1 MKNCVLRFA
10 LLLAAAGA
18 AWCGITVTAENP
30 GVQATTV
37 PSVATYAFDSLSVG
51 LHNTVTANFGS
62 ITGTY
67 NQLYI
72 LAANGAGGANSTN
85 YPECAFAS
93 PINLPTYTLTLSGPV
108 NYIGFWWSAGDP
120 SNHLDFYLGST
131 LIGSF
136 SSAAAMGALPT
147 TYYGNPNNSAFS
159 GQPFA
164 YLNFFGT
171 GGTTFDKVVFS
182 VVNDPV
188 AGFETDNHSIAVNAS
203 PNGGLLIATLATT
216 PTTPTTPA
224 TPVAM
229 VPTLSTWAWIVLA
242 ILMGT
247 SGAWLLLKR
256 QRHPGAR

>member
-1 MKNCVLRFA
+1 MKRCILQIT
-10 LLLAAAGA
+10 LLSVMGGA
-18 AWCGITVTAENP
+18 AWGGITVTAENP
-30 GVQATTV
+30 GVQTTTV
-37 PSVATYAFDSLSVG
+37 PSVTTYTFDSLSTG
-51 LHNTVTANFGS
+51 LHTNVTANFGS

-93 PINLPTYTLTLSGPV
+93 PINLPTYTLTLSSPV

-120 SNHLDFYLGST
+120 SNRLDFYLGGIR
-131 LIGSF
+131 IGSF
-136 SSAAAMGALPT
+136 STAVAMGALPA
-147 TYYGNPNNSAFS
+147 TYDGNPNNGQFP

-188 AGFETDNHSIAVNAS
+188 AGFETDNHSIAVNAV
-203 PNGGLLIATLATT
+203 PNGGLLIATVNTTT
-216 PTTPTTPA
+216 PVGVPVLSVWAAIALAVLLSA
-224 TPVAM
+224 T
-229 VPTLSTWAWIVLA
+229 
-242 ILMGT
+242 
-247 SGAWLLLKR
+247 GALLLLKR
-256 QRHPGAR
+256 PRQPDVS